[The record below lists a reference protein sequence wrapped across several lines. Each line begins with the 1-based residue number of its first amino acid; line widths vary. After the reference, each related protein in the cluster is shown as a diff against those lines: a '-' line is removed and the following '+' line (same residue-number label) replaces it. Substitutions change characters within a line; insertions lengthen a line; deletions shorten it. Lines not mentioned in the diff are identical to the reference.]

1 MTKKTFKENKKA
13 EVFLV
18 SQRFLDN
25 PKKVLRYCTRYWKKR
40 ITRKI
45 SLFKNKII
53 KQKETVVQKCKLV
66 LTELHN
72 LKDKSIK
79 DTSIFKNIKFKKY
92 NIMKKNNNNE
102 NSFLPE
108 EQPLNAK
115 QAFLKKI
122 NVPVEIEFFKTASL
136 SFTPLKAI
144 QGFFVFLFV
153 LFSLF
158 AVSNIFSPGAKIAES
173 ETIKLVALKQ
183 TSAIIAGQPVKWTA
197 IVKASDITALQKYVE
212 IPKIA
217 SNIKIKKISK
227 SEAEQIVKAEIQ
239 NSADQLAIEDRK
251 QLAKMSKPKNFLA
264 SITSFLFADLEQA
277 VGNII
282 EQTAAQAV
290 GQSPEIIQTP
300 EASFVD
306 LSSQAEPA
314 PVESSGEAKEEKKEN
329 KEEQK
334 KEKQEENIE
343 PSEEILPEETPPAE
357 AEVPTEEEVPVE
369 STELSEVIAPTS
381 DVGELPETPLVET
394 TTPSNQEVVA
404 RSDLATT
411 QEEEPFDDAQD
422 EYVQI
427 DYETSAPQITEQN
440 TDTGKLVTISAPE
453 VVATSDVA
461 TAHTYTDV
469 LAFTTIPEIYK
480 VGQESKIKI
489 KWQNPDCEAVED
501 PRQAEACRDNGYA
514 EMEFHAFDLN
524 ENGKLDYVEWTVP
537 HLSEQIFE
545 IIFISKA
552 FKLDENREIIEDIY
566 DNVRYK
572 DNIWTTVENNQ
583 YVRVTFEQILDNTK
597 DITIYAKPAGVRDP
611 LTVKVYPVYTDE
623 NGNQTEGPLVA
634 TFPVISQENT
644 YKVLLTNLQTPTD
657 VFDLKIMGGS
667 LDIDYI
673 VDPSV
678 SDSFADETKIGTG
691 TNKVTISGGTI
702 ILEPCYAPNPSW
714 TKTADTLVRNIAGA
728 YNATVA
734 KDIYCDDYNCVL
746 WTDGAEAPGTVCIA
760 TDANVYASILWSK
773 TDYCTGAQPCST
785 TQTWADSNF
794 SISGG
799 DIGGT
804 HTTLGVGSENTAIGT
819 KNWLERY
826 YTSPAGTFNAMDACK
841 TKGLGWRLPTIVEL
855 DSIRD
860 QAKGG
865 APYTY
870 LSNIVSSYYWSS
882 SEYSSTIPFFLYFSN
897 GNVGTGNAKSNAR
910 YVRCVRGY

>member
-1 MTKKTFKENKKA
+1 VKKKTFKENKKA

-18 SQRFLDN
+18 SQRFLNN
-25 PKKVLRYCTRYWKKR
+25 PVKIIKYCARYWKKR

-45 SLFKNKII
+45 SFL
-53 KQKETVVQKCKLV
+53 
-66 LTELHN
+66 
-72 LKDKSIK
+72 
-79 DTSIFKNIKFKKY
+79 KNIKFIKY

-102 NSFLPE
+102 NSFLSE

-122 NVPVEIEFFKTASL
+122 NVPVEIKFFKTASL
-136 SFTPLKAI
+136 SFTPLKAM

-158 AVSNIFSPGAKIAES
+158 AVSNIFLPGAKIAES
-173 ETIKLVALKQ
+173 ETIELVALKQ

-197 IVKASDITALQKYVE
+197 IVKASDITALQKYVK

-227 SEAEQIVKAEIQ
+227 LEAEQIVKAEMQ
-239 NSADQLAIEDRK
+239 NSAGQLAIEDRK

-282 EQTAAQAV
+282 EQTAEQVV

-306 LSSQAEPA
+306 LSSQAEPVPA
-314 PVESSGEAKEEKKEN
+314 ESSGEAKEEKKED
-329 KEEQK
+329 KEKE
-334 KEKQEENIE
+334 EKQEGQEKQGIQGKE
-343 PSEEILPEETPPAE
+343 QE
-357 AEVPTEEEVPVE
+357 E
-369 STELSEVIAPTS
+369 STEQETPAEPAQSPADIEADEEPVQEPASAIGTPEPEASATETPQEETQTEPAETPEIVPSPETEVI
-381 DVGELPETPLVET
+381 ELPETPLDQT
-394 TTPSNQEVVA
+394 TTPSDQEVVE
-404 RSDLATT
+404 TEQT
-411 QEEEPFDDAQD
+411 PEKEEEPFDDAQD
-422 EYVQI
+422 EYVEI
-427 DYETSAPQITEQN
+427 DYETPAPQITEQN
-440 TDTGKLVTISAPE
+440 TDTGKLVTVSEPE
-453 VVATSDVA
+453 AIATSDVA
-461 TAHTYTDV
+461 IAHTYTDV

-514 EMEFHAFDLN
+514 EMEFHAYDLN

-597 DITIYAKPAGVRDP
+597 DNTIYAKPAMLDVAV
-611 LTVKVYPVYTDE
+611 TVKVYPVYTDE
-623 NGNQTEGPLVA
+623 NGNQTEGPLIA
-634 TFPVISQENT
+634 TFSAINKEDT

-657 VFDLKIMGGS
+657 VFDLKIMGGL

-702 ILEPCYAPNPSW
+702 TLEPCYAPNPSW
-714 TKTADTLVRNIAGA
+714 TKTADTLVRDIAGA

-773 TDYCTGAQPCST
+773 TDYCTGAQPCAT

-804 HTTLGVGSENTAIGT
+804 HTTLGVGNSNVAIGT

-826 YTSPAGTFNAMDACK
+826 YSTSSAGTFNAMDACK

-870 LSNIVSSYYWSS
+870 LSNIVSTYYWSS
-882 SEYSSTIPFFLYFSN
+882 SEFSSTYPFYLNFSN
-897 GNVGTGNAKSNAR
+897 GNVNPNLAKSSAF